1 MGPVLFMRFT
11 NLIFSNIFIKN
22 EFHDIIHTFKI
33 ILLQCF
39 SVFSCIQIGLNF
51 FFFFF
56 GGKGRGRENLFL
68 FLNLSLRTVFKVSLP
83 TNDTFNFPKTHP
95 VIYLFNIIVEKIPY
109 IMSLRIFLLFKANL
123 RWQTHNWIDL
133 IQ

>member
-1 MGPVLFMRFT
+1 MR
-11 NLIFSNIFIKN
+11 LENICPLRNNQMPSPRMFLKLS
-22 EFHDIIHTFKI
+22 
-33 ILLQCF
+33 LL
-39 SVFSCIQIGLNF
+39 F
-51 FFFFF
+51 FFW
-56 GGKGRGRENLFL
+56 GKGRGRENLFL

-95 VIYLFNIIVEKIPY
+95 VIYLFNITVEKIPS
-109 IMSLRIFLLFKANL
+109 IMSLRILLLFKANL